1 MELKNPHDALFKE
14 TLSDRKIARSFFE
27 SYLPA
32 DLLSHIDLEG
42 LEICKESFVEEEL
55 REVRCDLL
63 YRTAIDGKPGYVY
76 FLFEHK
82 SYADPDVALQLL
94 GYMSRIWGLHRKQQG
109 GGALP
114 VIVPL
119 VLYHGRDAWNAG
131 EELIGRFDNPPPCT
145 LRYIP
150 NFHFLLID
158 LSRFSDEEIRGEV
171 MLRATMMLFKY
182 AFRPD
187 YQQKLHE
194 IFSLLQ
200 ELMGQ
205 ETGLKCLETVI
216 RYVFATLEGAEV
228 DTLKQIVDESLSVEK
243 GEFVMTTIAEAL
255 FNKGLQQGLQQG
267 VQQGIRQGIQ
277 QGIQQGKIQT
287 IRENVIDLLT
297 IRFGAPSRN
306 VIRTIEGVKDLSML
320 QALKSKALIAPSM
333 RAFTADMKKMLR

>member
-27 SYLPA
+27 TYLPP
-32 DLLSHIDLEG
+32 DLLGHIDLEG

-63 YRTAIDGKPGYVY
+63 YRTAIDGKPGYLY

-109 GGALP
+109 GGSLP

-119 VLYHGRDAWNAG
+119 VLYHGRDTWNAG
-131 EELIGRFDNPPPCT
+131 EDLIGRFDNPPPST

-150 NFHFLLID
+150 NFQFVLID
-158 LSRFSDEEIRGEV
+158 LSRFSDEEIRGEI

-187 YQQKLHE
+187 YQEKLPG
-194 IFSLLQ
+194 ILSLLRK
-200 ELMGQ
+200 LMDQ
-205 ETGLKCLETVI
+205 ETGMQYLEAVI
-216 RYVFATLEGAEV
+216 RYVLSTLEGTEV
-228 DTLKQIVDESLSVEK
+228 DTLKQMVDERLSAEK

-255 FNKGLQQGLQQG
+255 FNKG
-267 VQQGIRQGIQ
+267 VQQGIQ
-277 QGIQQGKIQT
+277 QGILQGKLEGLYNAIEFGLE
-287 IRENVIDLLT
+287 IRYGTQALEMMEG
-297 IRFGAPSRN
+297 IRKITEMDRLSA
-306 VIRTIEGVKDLSML
+306 IRDAIRVGVKMEDIQDLV
-320 QALKSKALIAPSM
+320 QAC
-333 RAFTADMKKMLR
+333 RA